1 MIARN
6 LTMALAATGLFAW
19 CVSHFRR
26 SARDRRTLA
35 PLPSEPPRA
44 QRMSTRPPPALA
56 DHWFGKAT
64 STISPF
70 EWGEPVWQRGRE

>member
-1 MIARN
+1 VTARN
-6 LTMALAATGLFAW
+6 LTIALVATGVFAW

-26 SARDRRTLA
+26 SARSRTLA

-44 QRMSTRPPPALA
+44 QRLSTRPPPALA

-64 STISPF
+64 SAFSPF
-70 EWGEPVWQRGRE
+70 EWEQPAWQRGRE